1 VTDIIVTNDAEQ
13 QGAIRLMQNRK
24 KPYTLT
30 IRAGKHRTNQQ
41 NNLQWKWA
49 VEISEQLGEDTPSA
63 VQAFF
68 KLHFGVPLLRAE
80 SEEFREVY
88 DRLVKPLSY
97 EDKLIFMERLGFSV
111 SSLLTTKQ
119 MTQYLDAIYTEFTGR
134 GVRLTRPDGDEW

>member
-1 VTDIIVTNDAEQ
+1 
-13 QGAIRLMQNRK
+13 
-24 KPYTLT
+24 
-30 IRAGKHRTNQQ
+30 
-41 NNLQWKWA
+41 
-49 VEISEQLGEDTPSA
+49 

-68 KLHFGVPLLRAE
+68 KLHYGVPLLRAE